1 VVPPIADV
9 IQVTT
14 NVVAKR
20 EECRSLRGL
29 YRVFTNFYNPDL
41 LLGKRVS
48 EQAIQVSWNVAA
60 GASAAAS
67 LGCVRAWQEDFREDR
82 KRIDVPTLVIHGDAD
97 RIVPISVGIPFPLKR
112 VTTDGRT
119 PGRRQ
124 PDPERSLCN
133 VTSNQR

>member
-1 VVPPIADV
+1 MQI
-9 IQVTT
+9 VTW
-14 NVVAKR
+14 
-20 EECRSLRGL
+20 SLPS
-29 YRVFTNFYNPDL
+29 FHDFYNPDL

-97 RIVPISVGIPFPLKR
+97 RIVPAEASGKR
-112 VTTDGRT
+112 MPQFVKHAQLHIIKSAPHGCIWTHATEVNKALLEFVR
-119 PGRRQ
+119 
-124 PDPERSLCN
+124 
-133 VTSNQR
+133 